1 MSIKLFYFEYGFYI
15 KNLDPLSNYIIP
27 NGNNFKVHT
36 QIITNNNKPHNSHM
50 YSWNWQYVVG
60 LIDNIASLLGCNVA
74 KTLTNIESS
83 EAVKIAE
90 KVSYSYMA
98 IKIGKQQIYGE

>member
-1 MSIKLFYFEYGFYI
+1 M
-15 KNLDPLSNYIIP
+15 N
-27 NGNNFKVHT
+27 
-36 QIITNNNKPHNSHM
+36 
-50 YSWNWQYVVG
+50 
-60 LIDNIASLLGCNVA
+60 NIASLLGCNVA